1 MSSESQEN
9 NELQKLLNSYAP
21 SSDDANIDTNNDAN
35 KPAMKHVLTPD
46 LLANSVASITK
57 MLARKSGIEALA
69 FTEEDKK
76 DFTNALEP
84 FADKLDDIL
93 KYMPYL
99 PLGIFAI
106 GYGIRVYGGYKDKK
120 KLESERKKKSID
132 EKRKEY
138 KENIAKNEV
147 ENDNTMIVKSNSAIM
162 M

>member
-21 SSDDANIDTNNDAN
+21 SSDNENIDNNNDVN
-35 KPAMKHVLTPD
+35 KSAIKHVLTPD

>member
-76 DFTNALEP
+76 
-84 FADKLDDIL
+84 
-93 KYMPYL
+93 
-99 PLGIFAI
+99 
-106 GYGIRVYGGYKDKK
+106 

>member
-132 EKRKEY
+132 EKRKVL
-138 KENIAKNEV
+138 KHW
-147 ENDNTMIVKSNSAIM
+147 
-162 M
+162 

>member
-9 NELQKLLNSYAP
+9 NELQKLLNAYSP
-21 SSDDANIDTNNDAN
+21 NSDDTNIDNNSNTQSAI
-35 KPAMKHVLTPD
+35 KHVLTPD

-147 ENDNTMIVKSNSAIM
+147 ENNNTMIVKSNSAIM